1 MIIAVTVI
9 AAVLLDYLLGEPKR
23 FHPLVGFGFLV
34 SWIEKRFNQPNKS
47 KQVQFLSGMVGWF
60 IVVSI
65 PVIFFMGLYAIFS
78 LWFDQLF
85 LLDIIILYLAIGY
98 KSLRQHGLAVYEC
111 LIDNKIPE
119 TREKL
124 AMIVSRNTETL
135 ESTAIRQATI
145 ESVLENGSDA
155 IFAPIFWY
163 VIAGPYGVIVYRL
176 ANTLDAMWGYKNT
189 RFLYF
194 GRFAARIDDV
204 LNYIP
209 SRLVATSYLLLG
221 HCKSGLHCWRQQAQL
236 LDSPNAGPVMA
247 AGAGA
252 LKLLLGGDAYYHGQL
267 KKKPTFGCDKL
278 PEDKDIKRSL
288 FLIDK
293 TLCLWCV
300 VILIVFFTLEH
311 IL

>member
-98 KSLRQHGLAVYEC
+98 KSLRQHGLAVFDC
-111 LIDNKIPE
+111 LINNEILE
-119 TREKL
+119 ARQKL
-124 AMIVSRNTETL
+124 SMIVSRNTETL

-176 ANTLDAMWGYKNT
+176 ANTLDAMWGYKNI

-194 GRFAARIDDV
+194 GRFAARIDDI

-209 SRLVATSYLLLG
+209 SRLVALSYLLLG
-221 HCKSGLHCWRQQAQL
+221 SCKSAFLCWKQQADL
-236 LDSPNAGPVMA
+236 LDSPNAGPVMT

-252 LKLLLGGDAYYHGQL
+252 LKLQLGGDAYYHGEL
-267 KKKPTFGCDKL
+267 KKKPTFGCGKS
-278 PEDKDIKRSL
+278 PENNDIKRSL
-288 FLIDK
+288 WLIDK
-293 TLCLWCV
+293 TLCLWCA
-300 VILIVFFTLEH
+300 IIFLLSFTLR
-311 IL
+311 